1 MRRNESSYC
10 NYNEAF
16 KVYDQ
21 LRQPN
26 AAEEIVQIFKQHEI
40 ALNQQ
45 RILEGGFGTGAY
57 IDFIKDHVKEI
68 YGVEGSEE
76 GYGQALEK
84 MNGASNVHLQLG
96 NILDLPFADDYFQ
109 GYMINQVLHHLDTDP
124 SFPNL
129 NIFLNEAK
137 RALQPGGTLTINTN
151 SQEQLDPHSGVYWN
165 YKYIKTAVLTLQKRY
180 IPLEELV
187 SRLASLGFT
196 NIKKTIPSK
205 KIYQDRYYEDPFI
218 ALETHFTKSDSVYSF
233 LSEKAIEDSNASLK
247 AAIEDG
253 SIYEEMKRSSL
264 LAEEIGEVVI
274 ISACKTD

>member
-1 MRRNESSYC
+1 MQRNESSYC
-10 NYNEAF
+10 DYNEAF

-26 AAEEIVQIFKQHEI
+26 AVEEILQIFKQHEI

-57 IDFIKDHVKEI
+57 IDSIKHHVKEI

-84 MNGASNVHLQLG
+84 MSGAPNVYLQIG
-96 NILDLPFADDYFQ
+96 NILNLPFPDDYFQ
-109 GYMINQVLHHLDTDP
+109 GYMVNQVLHHLDIDP

-137 RALQPGGTLTINTN
+137 RALQPGGTLIINTN

-165 YKYIKTAVLTLQKRY
+165 YKYIKTAALAIQKRY
-180 IPLEELV
+180 IPLEGLV
-187 SRLASLGFT
+187 SRLDSLGFT
-196 NIKKTIPSK
+196 NIKKSIPSRR
-205 KIYQDRYYEDPFI
+205 IYHDRYYEDPSI
-218 ALETHFTKSDSVYSF
+218 ALETNFKNSDSVYSF
-233 LSEKAIEDSNASLK
+233 LSEKAIEDSNASLRV
-247 AAIEDG
+247 AIEDD
-253 SIYEEMKRSSL
+253 SIYEEMNRSSL
-264 LAEEIGEVVI
+264 LAEKMGEVVI
-274 ISACKTD
+274 ISACKAD